1 MSEQAL
7 SHLKVVELCSLV
19 SGPYCTKLM
28 ADLGAEVIK
37 IEAPGTGDESRT
49 KGPFVDDRPNPELSG
64 LFLHLN
70 TSKLGITLDVT
81 TTTGREILEKLLV
94 QADIFVEDTPP
105 GIAEEQGLTYEHVE
119 ALNPRLVMTS
129 ITPFGK
135 TGPYRDY
142 KAYELNSHHAGG
154 EGFLLPT
161 YSAEPDRE
169 PVKSGDIAGDSICG
183 LTACLATLTAA
194 NFATATGIGQ
204 HVDVSK
210 QDVLMTLVQQPV
222 CTYADAGE
230 VYDRLRKRKSLLT
243 PIPIACRDGYI
254 MITMVS
260 EHEWQSLIECMGNPE
275 WAQDER
281 LATFTGRHQ
290 WAETEINPRIG
301 EWFSRHTKDE
311 LFHKLQAAGVAVAPV
326 MTSEDLAKSPQ
337 LEERGFFAEIAH
349 PEAGSLRH
357 PTAPYQFSETPWL
370 GSAAPLL
377 GQHNELIYCER
388 LGYSG
393 QELTQLA
400 AAGII

>member
-7 SHLKVVELCSLV
+7 SHLKVVELCNLV

-28 ADLGAEVIK
+28 ADLGAEVVK
-37 IEAPGTGDESRT
+37 IEPPGIGDEARK
-49 KGPFVDDRPNPELSG
+49 KGPFVGDMGNPELSG

-81 TTTGREILEKLLV
+81 TATGREILEKLLA

-105 GIAEEQGLTYEHVE
+105 GIAEKQGLTYEYVE

-154 EGFLLPT
+154 EGFLLPIH
-161 YSAEPDRE
+161 SSEPDRE
-169 PVKSGDIAGDSICG
+169 PVKVSDIVGDSICG

-194 NFATATGIGQ
+194 YFATATGIGQ
-204 HVDVSK
+204 HIDVSK
-210 QDVLMTLVQQPV
+210 QDVLMTLVQNHV
-222 CTYADAGE
+222 CTYANLGE
-230 VYDRLRKRKSLLT
+230 VHDRLRKGFLT
-243 PIPIACRDGYI
+243 VLPMACRDGYI
-254 MITMVS
+254 MMTIVTDR
-260 EHEWQSLIECMGNPE
+260 EWQSLVECMGNPE

-281 LATFTGRHQ
+281 FASWAGRHW
-290 WAETEINPRIG
+290 WAGTEINPRIS
-301 EWFSRHTKDE
+301 EWVSQYTKDE
-311 LFHKLQAAGVAVAPV
+311 LFHRLQAAGVAAVPV

-337 LEERGFFAEIAH
+337 LKERGFFAEIAH
-349 PEAGSLRH
+349 PEAGSLRY
-357 PTAPYQFSETPWL
+357 PTVSYQFSETPWR
-370 GSAAPLL
+370 GSPAPLL

-388 LGYSG
+388 LGYSR
-393 QELTQLA
+393 QELTKLA
-400 AAGII
+400 TAGII

>member
-7 SHLKVVELCSLV
+7 SHIKVVELCNLV

-28 ADLGAEVIK
+28 ADMGAEVIK
-37 IEAPGTGDESRT
+37 IEPPGTGDESRT

-81 TTTGREILEKLLV
+81 TATGREILEKLLIQSDV
-94 QADIFVEDTPP
+94 LVEDFPP

-154 EGFLLPT
+154 EGFLLPM

-169 PVKSGDIAGDSICG
+169 PLKGGDNVADSICG
-183 LTACLATLTAA
+183 LTACLATLVAA
-194 NFATATGIGQ
+194 HLATATGIGQ

-210 QDVLMTLVQQPV
+210 QDVLMTLVQPQICGYV
-222 CTYADAGE
+222 SVGE
-230 VYDRLRKRKSLLT
+230 VQNRLRERRSILT

-254 MITMVS
+254 MMTMTS
-260 EHEWQSLIECMGNPE
+260 DREWQSFIECMGNPE

-281 LATFTGRHQ
+281 FASFTGRHQ
-290 WAETEINPRIG
+290 WAETEINPRIA
-301 EWFSRHTKDE
+301 EWVSHYTKDE
-311 LFHKLQAAGVAVAPV
+311 LFHKLQDAGVAAVPV

-337 LEERGFFAEIAH
+337 LEERGFFAEIEH
-349 PEAGSLRH
+349 PETGSLRY
-357 PTAPYQFSETPWL
+357 PTVSYQFSETPWL

-388 LGYSG
+388 LGYSR